1 MKKIFSISILFLSA
15 LSSCQEKTSPAVAD
29 FQRLQQQY
37 KVAYFASGCFWCV
50 EAIFESVKGVKEA
63 VSGYSGGQD
72 QSPTYQEVSSGRT
85 GHAETVAVF
94 YNSKEINYTTLLRV
108 FFGSHDPTT
117 LNRQGPD
124 RGSQY
129 RSVVFYTQPEE
140 KQQAEAYMAQ
150 LTRNKVFQN
159 PIVTEVVPF
168 EKFYIAEDYHQ
179 NYERNHPDNPYIQ
192 NVSLP
197 RLRSFQ
203 SRFPELLKPSHH

>member
-1 MKKIFSISILFLSA
+1 MKKIFSIAILFLSA
-15 LSSCQEKTSPAVAD
+15 LSSCQEKTNPAVAD

-108 FFGSHDPTT
+108 FFWFTRPHH
-117 LNRQGPD
+117 
-124 RGSQY
+124 
-129 RSVVFYTQPEE
+129 TQPSRAG
-140 KQQAEAYMAQ
+140 QGLA
-150 LTRNKVFQN
+150 
-159 PIVTEVVPF
+159 IPF
-168 EKFYIAEDYHQ
+168 GSFL
-179 NYERNHPDNPYIQ
+179 HPT
-192 NVSLP
+192 
-197 RLRSFQ
+197 
-203 SRFPELLKPSHH
+203 